1 MPTIHLTFDDG
12 PADST
17 VPILDALAE
26 HGGKGTF
33 FQVGRDVGAR
43 PEITRRVHADG
54 HAVGNHS
61 WSHPNLRTDVDEE
74 GVLRELS
81 ETSDVVERVIGVRP
95 SLFRPPYGQ
104 PWGRE
109 DGTDAVERRR
119 VVKEHAAILGMT
131 VVLWHVDTND
141 WHEDERSPEDI
152 AAQVVDEA
160 RSGAVILLHDIWP
173 RTAAAVPLILRE
185 LGGQGYSFEQVPAG
199 SALLPEP

>member
-17 VPILDALAE
+17 MPILDALAE
-26 HGGKGTF
+26 HGAKATF
-33 FQVGRDVGAR
+33 FHVGRNVEAR
-43 PEITRRVHADG
+43 PEITRRAHADG

-61 WSHPNLRTDVDEE
+61 WSHPNLLTEVDED

-81 ETSDVVERVIGVRP
+81 DTSDVLERVVGARP

-109 DGTDAVERRR
+109 DGVDATARRR
-119 VVKEHAAILGMT
+119 VVQEHAASLGMT
-131 VVLWHVDTND
+131 VLLWHVDTSD
-141 WHEDERSPEDI
+141 WHEDERAPEEI
-152 AAQVVDEA
+152 AAQVVDAA
-160 RSGAVILLHDIWP
+160 RPGAVVLLHDIWS

-185 LGGQGYSFEQVPAG
+185 LGREGYSFEQVPAG
-199 SALLPEP
+199 STLLPAT